1 MNIKDNLKNVWEK
14 LKSLDEN
21 KLLGYQNAIFFIVIA
36 DLIGIYYF
44 LGLKQLGTAIL
55 IVSLVALALILWLLR
70 ELPEEKRKRRRKPK
84 KMEQKEEKTEKP
96 EKKVE
101 EEEEEDE
108 EPAVDFSL
116 GLPNAEDYNKR
127 AAAAL
132 GSF

>member
-55 IVSLVALALILWLLR
+55 IVSLVALALILWLIR

-84 KMEQKEEKTEKP
+84 KMEEKTEKP

-101 EEEEEDE
+101 EKEEVEEEESE
-108 EPAVDFSL
+108 VDFSL